1 MLPFL
6 KQDSPF
12 PEISLALDDPNGLLA
27 AGGDLSVKRLLDA
40 YQQGI
45 FPWYSD
51 GEPILWWSPNPRT
64 TFIVDDYSAPRSL
77 KRWVNKTP
85 LKVTLNQA
93 FAEVVRACAE
103 PRGDQDGTWITEDI
117 ELAYINL
124 HLSGFAHSVE
134 VWQDDLLVGGI
145 YGVSI
150 GKLFCGESM
159 FSRISN
165 ASKLALSSL
174 IGLIRQHQF
183 PILDCQVENPHLMS
197 LGAENI
203 NRQRYIEY
211 VARATKMNIPEDLW
225 RSRTLDH
232 KLLLERKSLAANT
245 RQKNRN
251 D

>member
-1 MLPFL
+1 MLPYL
-6 KQDSPF
+6 TQDSPF
-12 PEISLALDDPNGLLA
+12 PEIGLALDDPNGLLA

-40 YQQGI
+40 YRQGI

-64 TFIVDDYSAPRSL
+64 TFIVDDYSTPRSL
-77 KRWVNKTP
+77 KRWVRKTP
-85 LKVTLNQA
+85 LKVTLNHA
-93 FAEVVRACAE
+93 FADVVRACAE

-117 ELAYINL
+117 QLAYKKL
-124 HLSGFAHSVE
+124 HLAGFAHSVE
-134 VWQDDLLVGGI
+134 VWHDDLLVGGI

-165 ASKLALSSL
+165 ASKLALSTL
-174 IGLIRQHQF
+174 IGLIKQHQF

-203 NRQRYIEY
+203 NRRQYLQY
-211 VARATKMNIPEDLW
+211 VANTTKMNIPEDLW
-225 RSRTLDH
+225 RARTLDH
-232 KLLLERKSLAANT
+232 EQLIALKPLSANT
-245 RQKNRN
+245 MQKK
-251 D
+251 